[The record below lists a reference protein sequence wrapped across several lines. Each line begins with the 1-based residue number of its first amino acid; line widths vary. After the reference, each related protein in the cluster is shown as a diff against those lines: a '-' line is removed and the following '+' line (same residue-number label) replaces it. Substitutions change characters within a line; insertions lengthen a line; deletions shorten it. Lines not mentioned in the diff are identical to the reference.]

1 MSQHSPS
8 ALEPAPV
15 NLENPVV
22 CDNAANDNGSDEPA
36 ANHNRRSADHDGAY
50 SDISEDNEDDNNNR
64 GDHNRDNV
72 EEVVDDDDS
81 ESIASSDSIDDIS
94 STESSDLSIPE
105 PPENEIRTNKILDLP
120 RPK

>member
-1 MSQHSPS
+1 M
-8 ALEPAPV
+8 V
-15 NLENPVV
+15 R
-22 CDNAANDNGSDEPA
+22 DDAAGDSDGIEPA
-36 ANHNRRSADHDGAY
+36 ANRNRRSADREGAY

-64 GDHNRDNV
+64 GDHNRDNN
-72 EEVVDDDDS
+72 EEFVDDEDS
-81 ESIASSDSIDDIS
+81 ESIGSSDSIDDIS